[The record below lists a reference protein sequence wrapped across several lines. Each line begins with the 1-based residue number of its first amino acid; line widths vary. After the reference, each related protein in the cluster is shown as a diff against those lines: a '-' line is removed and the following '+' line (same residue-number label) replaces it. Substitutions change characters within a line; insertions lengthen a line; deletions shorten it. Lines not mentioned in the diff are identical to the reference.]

1 MKRFIIALCIF
12 LLLIG
17 TCLFGLYEVHN
28 VRNDMTASIETI
40 DKQVQSNHLEEAQ
53 KSIEKLQKDWIGY
66 EKKLVRFVGHVPLN
80 EISSVLEGLSY
91 YIRYDDTAT
100 FFAEL
105 HRIKSLVDHVWYT
118 EIPTLTN
125 IF

>member
-1 MKRFIIALCIF
+1 MKRFIIAVCIF

-17 TCLFGLYEVHN
+17 TCLFGLYEVYN
-28 VRNDMTASIETI
+28 VKNDMSASLEEIGE
-40 DKQVQSNHLEEAQ
+40 QVLNNHLEKAQ
-53 KSIEKLQKDWIGY
+53 QSIENLKKDWIGY
-66 EKKLVRFVGHVPLN
+66 EKKLVQFVGHIPLN
-80 EISSVLEGLSY
+80 EISSTLEGLTY
-91 YIRYDDTAT
+91 YIQYDDTAT